1 MSLKINLDLH
11 SHSFYAGG
19 VGSLNIED
27 MLRYAPLKGIEVVG
41 TGDCQFNPWLE
52 ILQKK
57 LTEWNDSGLFV
68 VKSAINNAF
77 DRSTVKFLLQTEVI
91 FTAAIPRTKK
101 RKQSHTLLLFP
112 TWDSV
117 LKFYNLAYSWGT
129 KLLNMARPFITCE
142 SPSDVGEKIKA
153 IKNIDSLI
161 EVIPAHIMTP
171 DGIFGSNVKLNYL
184 EDFYGEASS
193 EINVIETGLS
203 ADPQILWLIP
213 ELDKVTFISNSDAHS
228 AALNRTGREFTTLE
242 LTSSL
247 NYSKII
253 DSLRKNHVTRT
264 AEFHPSEGRYFFTGH
279 RSGRNFSYKSSEH
292 KLKNWHE
299 KDEYCK
305 FSPKY
310 VPKDKKC
317 PICHKDLTIG
327 ALQRAYEIGEVQGVN
342 RDINDYPRTRSFI
355 HMVPLIEVIIK
366 ALGLKS
372 VNSKTAVK
380 IYNDIVK
387 IEQIK
392 NECELW
398 FLSIDKI
405 RANLENI
412 IDSRIL
418 NAIELIKND
427 NFYFIPGFDG
437 FYGDLVLG
445 QKIDF
450 LDINEVIMH
459 KK

>member
-264 AEFHPSEGRYFFTGH
+264 AEFHPSEGRYFLTGH
-279 RSGRNFSYKSSEH
+279 RSGRNLSYKSSEH

-305 FSPKY
+305 FSPNY
-310 VPKDKKC
+310 VPKDKNC
-317 PICHKDLTIG
+317 PICH
-327 ALQRAYEIGEVQGVN
+327 
-342 RDINDYPRTRSFI
+342 
-355 HMVPLIEVIIK
+355 
-366 ALGLKS
+366 
-372 VNSKTAVK
+372 
-380 IYNDIVK
+380 
-387 IEQIK
+387 
-392 NECELW
+392 
-398 FLSIDKI
+398 
-405 RANLENI
+405 
-412 IDSRIL
+412 
-418 NAIELIKND
+418 
-427 NFYFIPGFDG
+427 
-437 FYGDLVLG
+437 
-445 QKIDF
+445 
-450 LDINEVIMH
+450 
-459 KK
+459 